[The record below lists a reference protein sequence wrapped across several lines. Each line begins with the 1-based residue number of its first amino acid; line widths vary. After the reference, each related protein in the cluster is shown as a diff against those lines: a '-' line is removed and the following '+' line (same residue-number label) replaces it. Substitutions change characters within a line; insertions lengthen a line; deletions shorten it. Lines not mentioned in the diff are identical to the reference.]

1 MAAIA
6 PTLAERRRRALLRTA
21 AVAAFATL
29 TVGGL
34 AVAPLAPSAAVA
46 AADASLALSATTVR
60 AGEPL
65 VVTYAVPSANPLNWV
80 GVYRAGQ
87 TPGGPASTLWR
98 YAPDASGALEFD
110 TADLPAGDWVVHLLA
125 DDGWAPLADPIALTV
140 TAAPEAPVPGDPSTP
155 VEIDPVA
162 TTIDTDGVIARFGFD
177 DGALP
182 EGWTVES
189 ATTGWAGT
197 TRADWVAGLDEM
209 RDRFGRAHEGIL
221 VADAARGGATTLTS
235 APVEVAGLASARL
248 TFDSHYRG
256 SAGQS
261 GVVRVAFDGAAPQEL
276 LRLDSASVV
285 DGYDETQMNGA
296 QDLVV
301 AVPEGARQAVFS
313 WDFAPGEE
321 SRYWAIDSVA
331 VHRVQTAATGAPTTA
346 WVVSD
351 IQGHPADLEHGLGDF
366 ATISPDPAGLLMVGD
381 IVNSGTVAEWDEI
394 DAVMDTTEGIRPAA
408 TVAAIGNH
416 ERYAAGGFDANRQRF
431 LDFAERDGVWYE
443 QVLQGPGGGLPV
455 IVLGQEFAGPS
466 DVAMSEAQ
474 VRFLEQRLAHW
485 TALDQQ
491 VAVITHFP
499 LGNTVS
505 ASWHP
510 GYSTHHQ
517 HNDRLTSILGNYPN
531 AIVLTGHTHYPAE
544 QGDWAM
550 QRRTVDGH
558 PDGFTAVNTIGMHV
572 EWDAVG
578 ETTAS
583 RREVTTGDMNR
594 GLTFERYDDR
604 VVVTA
609 YDFAASSAAGYE
621 QLRQV
626 TVPNPLVAFD
636 AELAP
641 VVEPS
646 PEPSEPAPLPSQEPS
661 QQPAP
666 AASQQPGGS
675 SAADGSSAGAS
686 TGSLSRTGLDG
697 STAAVLAAVAGGVL
711 ALGTALVLRAR
722 RVRRGSAE

>member
-6 PTLAERRRRALLRTA
+6 PTPAERRRRALLRTA
-21 AVAAFATL
+21 AVAAFATM
-29 TVGGL
+29 TVGAV
-34 AVAPLAPSAAVA
+34 AVAPVAPDAAVA
-46 AADASLALSATTVR
+46 ATASTLTLQSSSLESGADIVAAYTTADPHER
-60 AGEPL
+60 
-65 VVTYAVPSANPLNWV
+65 NWI
-80 GVYRAGQ
+80 GIYPADQ
-87 TPGGPASTLWR
+87 TPGPIPSLQWGYTPG
-98 YAPDASGALEFD
+98 ASGERTFD
-110 TADLPAGDWVVHLLA
+110 IDLPAGDYRVWFLSR
-125 DDGWAPLADPIALTV
+125 DGYTPLTEPAALTI
-140 TAAPEAPVPGDPSTP
+140 TAPEGAPVPGDPSTP
-155 VEIDPVA
+155 VEIDPVE
-162 TTIDTDGVIARFGFD
+162 TGVDTDGVIARFGFD

-182 EGWTVES
+182 EGWSVESDEAVGWS
-189 ATTGWAGT
+189 ATT
-197 TRADWVAGLDEM
+197 RPEWVAERDEM

-235 APVEVAGLASARL
+235 APVAVAGLASARL

-256 SAGQS
+256 AAEQS
-261 GVVRVAFDGAAPQEL
+261 GVVRVAFDGGEPQEL
-276 LRLDSASVV
+276 LRLDSTSVV

-301 AVPEGARQAVFS
+301 EVPAGAREAVFT
-313 WDFAPGEE
+313 WDFTPGAEA
-321 SRYWAIDSVA
+321 RYWAIDSVA
-331 VHRVQTAATGAPTTA
+331 VHRVQTAATGAPTSA

-351 IQGHPADLEHGLGDF
+351 IQGHPQDLQHGLGDF
-366 ATISPDPAGLLMVGD
+366 ARISPDPAGLLMVGD
-381 IVNSGTVAEWDEI
+381 IVNSGTEREWNEI
-394 DAVMDTTEGIRPAA
+394 YDVMDATAGIRPDT

-416 ERYAAGGFDANRQRF
+416 ERYAAGGFDANRDRF
-431 LDFAERDGVWYE
+431 LAFAERDGVWYE
-443 QVLQGPGGGLPV
+443 QVLEGPGGDLPV

-466 DVAMSEAQ
+466 DVAMSEQQ

-499 LGNTVS
+499 LGDTVS

-510 GYSTHHQ
+510 GYATHHQ
-517 HNDRLTSILGNYPN
+517 QNDRLTSILGNHPN

-572 EWDAVG
+572 EWDAFG
-578 ETTAS
+578 ETTAT
-583 RREVTTGDMNR
+583 RTEETTGDMNR
-594 GLTFERYDDR
+594 GLTLERYDDR
-604 VVVTA
+604 VVITA

-641 VVEPS
+641 VVEP
-646 PEPSEPAPLPSQEPS
+646 EPAPSEDPVPSPAPSQAPDAP
-661 QQPAP
+661 QQPVGSDDDAST
-666 AASQQPGGS
+666 AAGS
-675 SAADGSSAGAS
+675 SA
-686 TGSLSRTGLDG
+686 GSLSRTGADG
-697 STAAVLAAVAGGVL
+697 ATLTVLAAVAAGVL
-711 ALGTALVLRAR
+711 ALGTGLVLRAR
-722 RVRRGSAE
+722 RLRRGAE

>member
-6 PTLAERRRRALLRTA
+6 PTPAERRRRALLRTA

-34 AVAPLAPSAAVA
+34 TVAPLAPSAAVA
-46 AADASLALSATTVR
+46 AT
-60 AGEPL
+60 
-65 VVTYAVPSANPLNWV
+65 
-80 GVYRAGQ
+80 
-87 TPGGPASTLWR
+87 ASTLSLQSGALESGADIVAR
-98 YAPDASGALEFD
+98 YTTDDPHAKNWIGVYPADQVPGPTPSLQWGYTPDASGEVTLDIE
-110 TADLPAGDWVVHLLA
+110 LPAGEYRVWYLSR
-125 DDGWAPLADPIALTV
+125 DGYTPLTEPAALTV

-162 TTIDTDGVIARFGFD
+162 TTIGTDGVIARFGFD

-235 APVEVAGLASARL
+235 APVDVAGLASARL

-261 GVVRVAFDGAAPQEL
+261 GVVRVAFDGGAPQEL

-301 AVPEGARQAVFS
+301 AVPEGAREAVFS
-313 WDFAPGEE
+313 WDFAPGEQA
-321 SRYWAIDSVA
+321 RYWAIDSVA

-351 IQGHPADLEHGLGDF
+351 IQGHPADLQHGLGDF
-366 ATISPDPAGLLMVGD
+366 HAISPDPAGLLMVGD
-381 IVNSGTVAEWDEI
+381 IVNSGTVREWDEVY
-394 DAVMDTTEGIRPAA
+394 AVMDATEGIRPAT

-443 QVLQGPGGGLPV
+443 QVLEGPGGDLPV

-550 QRRTVDGH
+550 QRRTADGH
-558 PDGFTAVNTIGMHV
+558 PDGFTAINTVGMHV

-594 GLTFERYDDR
+594 GLTVERYDDR

-646 PEPSEPAPLPSQEPS
+646 PEPSSPEPVPSQEPS

-666 AASQQPGGS
+666 AASQQPGVS
-675 SAADGSSAGAS
+675 TAAEDSSAGAR

-697 STAAVLAAVAGGVL
+697 SSAAVLAAVAGGVL